1 MKGNPM
7 AHTVYS
13 TFTSDDLDIEFSAQ
27 YGRFDDIPPDVQV
40 LSLHILGVETAFH
53 LLPATLQSAIL
64 NLQPETV

>member
-1 MKGNPM
+1 MP
-7 AHTVYS
+7 HTTYS
-13 TFTSDDLDIEFSAQ
+13 TFTSDDLDVEFVAQ
-27 YGRFDDIPPDVQV
+27 YGRFDYVPPDVQV

>member
-1 MKGNPM
+1 M
-7 AHTVYS
+7 ARTVYS

-40 LSLHILGVETAFH
+40 LSLHILGVKVDFH

-64 NLQPETV
+64 ELFNDTI

>member
-1 MKGNPM
+1 MS
-7 AHTVYS
+7 HTTYS
-13 TFTSDDLDIEFSAQ
+13 TFTSDDLDIEFVAQ
-27 YGRFDDIPPDVQV
+27 YGRFEDIPPDVQV